1 MELPLSPAE
10 TALIERAAT
19 MTGESTAAF
28 VVNAAVVRADVV
40 IAEAAV
46 TVVPARYF
54 DELLEALDSAEPAP
68 RLAKVAAR
76 TRGRRHIQAP

>member
-10 TALIERAAT
+10 SALIERVAT
-19 MTGESTAAF
+19 VAGESTSAF
-28 VVNAAVVRADVV
+28 MVNAAVVRADVV

-54 DELLEALDSAEPAP
+54 DALLEALDSAEPAP

-76 TRGRRHIQAP
+76 TRRRRHIHAP